1 MRDAAQQLAQRL
13 RDAGM
18 RVTAPRLAVLAALSA
33 TDRHPEV
40 EAIKSAASDR
50 IGSISTQ
57 AVYDVLDAFVEAG
70 LARRLRLNGGPARF
84 EARTGDNH
92 HHLVCRG
99 CGSTV
104 DIDCVVGAAPCLEP
118 AMNTGFVVDEAE
130 VIYWGRCPECVAAT
144 SVSSGEVRRTRSV
157 RHSLG
162 DTALDP
168 QQPRQARSRASSHQQ
183 GSPREEKDRRD

>member
-1 MRDAAQQLAQRL
+1 MSEPAQQLAQQL

-33 TDRHPEV
+33 TDRHPDV

-70 LARRLRLNGGPARF
+70 LARRLRLNAGPARY

-92 HHLVCRG
+92 HHLVCRR

-104 DIDCVVGAAPCLEP
+104 DSACVVGAAPCLEP
-118 AMNTGFVVDEAE
+118 ATDKGFVVDEAE

-144 SVSSGEVRRTRSV
+144 AASSGELERTRGE
-157 RHSLG
+157 RQRLG
-162 DTALDP
+162 DTAVDLER
-168 QQPRQARSRASSHQQ
+168 PRQPGSRAISQQ
-183 GSPREEKDRRD
+183 